1 MARRSTA
8 VVVGLMLL
16 AAVAGC
22 DGEGEPSSAPSPT
35 PGPAEAYLEAA
46 LGFSADDAAAAA
58 LRQEELVAACMAEQG
73 FEYVPDTS
81 GYQFVDTAEID
92 PPPGS
97 RAFADQFGYGFAA
110 LPDGMIFESTPG
122 AESPNDAIMGA
133 LSEEALASYTRALW
147 GDDAVD
153 VPDDGGAMEA
163 GGCFLEARDQVW
175 GDPETD
181 HVRAGLE
188 EEIARIDA
196 EVAPADAGVLAA
208 AAEWSECMA
217 DAGHPGFAAPPD
229 AEQAAWDAW
238 TAFNDAIA
246 ADPTLGLDDGEGNV
260 VGQGDLAAREAALAT
275 ADWDCR
281 AAVDYDAVWNA
292 ARDRLQQEY
301 VDAHRTELDAWAEER
316 S

>member
-1 MARRSTA
+1 MAHRA
-8 VVVGLMLL
+8 VVVIGLVVLV
-16 AAVAGC
+16 AVAGC
-22 DGEGEPSSAPSPT
+22 DGDGEPSAAPSPT

-58 LRQEELVAACMAEQG
+58 LRQEEIVAACMAEQG

-81 GYQFVDTAEID
+81 GYQYVDPAAID

-110 LPDGMIFESTPG
+110 APAEMRATSSG
-122 AESPNDAIMGA
+122 AGPNEAVTAAMSP
-133 LSEEALASYTRALW
+133 EEYEAYTRALW

-153 VPDDGGAMEA
+153 GASGGVEL
-163 GGCFLEARDQVW
+163 GGCVREARDQVW
-175 GDPETD
+175 GDRETD

-188 EEIARIDA
+188 DEIARIDA
-196 EVAPADAGVLAA
+196 EVAPTDPPVMAA

-217 DAGHPGFAAPPD
+217 DAGHPGYAAPPD

-238 TAFNDAIA
+238 IAFNDAIA
-246 ADPTLGLDDGEGNV
+246 ADPELGVVDPDGGGP
-260 VGQGDLAAREAALAT
+260 VGETALAAQEASLAT

-281 AAVDYDAVWNA
+281 AAADYDAVWSA

-301 VDAHRTELDAWAEER
+301 VDAHRAELDAWVEER